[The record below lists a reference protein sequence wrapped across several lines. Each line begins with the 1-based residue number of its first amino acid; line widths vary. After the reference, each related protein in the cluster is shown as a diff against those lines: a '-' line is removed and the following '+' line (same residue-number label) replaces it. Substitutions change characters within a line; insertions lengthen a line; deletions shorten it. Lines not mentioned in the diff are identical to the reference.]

1 MSSAEPIA
9 VAILAKAPIP
19 GLVKTR
25 LIPTLGPEGAAALQ
39 ARLIARTLATA
50 CAAATGPVAL
60 WARPEESHF
69 LEFAQKFPIGLA
81 RQSDGDLGARMLA
94 ALQSSCPALVIGSDC
109 PALEPQ
115 HLRDAADALRDGCDA
130 AVIPAEDGGYVLIG
144 LRQPRPDLFADMPWG
159 TGTVMAETRRRAAE
173 LGLAVRE
180 LAPLW
185 DLDLP
190 ADLDRLREAG
200 LAELVPG
207 FTSP

>member
-94 ALQSSCPALVIGSDC
+94 ALQSSCPALSRATRSDI
-109 PALEPQ
+109 ASLSSIF
-115 HLRDAADALRDGCDA
+115 AASRGARCAPSGLFKTIPTPRNIAALR
-130 AVIPAEDGGYVLIG
+130 
-144 LRQPRPDLFADMPWG
+144 
-159 TGTVMAETRRRAAE
+159 
-173 LGLAVRE
+173 VRF
-180 LAPLW
+180 PKII
-185 DLDLP
+185 
-190 ADLDRLREAG
+190 R
-200 LAELVPG
+200 
-207 FTSP
+207 